1 MIPSQKLEGTSDL
14 TTDEDPQ
21 KTSVEPIIIDQLLET
36 EVGTLGIWQWGL
48 VLLGVISTTASSNFP
63 VFSDSE
69 PLKRCRMDFDTETQV
84 ASWNFTYV
92 GQVTGGWVNAE
103 EQYDVNSGCQMYD
116 NWQEH
121 INATLTSS
129 GTANLIKRLISCNQG
144 YVYKYQDFQYP
155 GGIVENFDLVCE
167 RSWLLPI
174 GTSLFMIGMMFG
186 YLFGGF
192 WGARFGIKNALIWFS
207 FLELITSGLCSLSG
221 SFWLFTTLRVLIG
234 IGTYGK
240 LCSFNLIIL
249 DITIPRHRSAV
260 NAVYLLGFNVTS
272 RALLSLFAWLLQD
285 WWWLNL
291 AASFHCLFVFTYFF
305 LVPESP
311 RWLLAQNRNVEALR
325 VLQLGRR
332 VNVYFTKQRNELS
345 QKLQRLERQE
355 TRKQSVI
362 SVTMVHLDSKA
373 PNIQPRRHLFTS
385 LFSDS
390 KMIKTTLLS
399 TATFF
404 LFAFTFLGSLL
415 YTRRIKEPVY
425 LVTFVVAVVGIP
437 GVGIA
442 VLSYRLI
449 RERKLP
455 LVLTYLA
462 LAITL
467 GIGGLYTVL
476 IQPEEDIVLSITAVI
491 ALMFLVTIQCMMF
504 IYIPELY
511 PPDVRAQGFGT
522 AAGIGRLGA
531 ALSTFVNRLDE
542 IYKHGIPAIIYATVA
557 VISGL
562 LTICFINTTG
572 EEVVLVPDLAEQSST
587 NNDQENASSFDTFDR
602 TRL

>member
-1 MIPSQKLEGTSDL
+1 MEFSKNSERTSSL
-14 TTDEDPQ
+14 TTDENPQ
-21 KTSVEPIIIDQLLET
+21 KTSTEPIIIDQLLET

-48 VLLGVISTTASSNFP
+48 VLLGVVSTTASSSFP

-69 PLKRCRMDFDTETQV
+69 PMKRCRMDSDTETQV
-84 ASWNFTYV
+84 ALWNFTYI
-92 GQVTGGWVNAE
+92 GQVTGGWVDAE
-103 EQYDVNSGCQMYD
+103 EQNDVNSGCQMYD

-121 INATLTSS
+121 INATLTST
-129 GTANLIKRLISCNQG
+129 GTSNLTKRLTPCIQG
-144 YVYKYQDFQYP
+144 YVYKYKDFQYP
-155 GGIVENFDLVCE
+155 GGIVENFDLVCGH
-167 RSWLLPI
+167 SWLLPT

-207 FLELITSGLCSLSG
+207 FLELITSGLCSLSN
-221 SFWLFTTLRVLIG
+221 SFWLFTTLRMFIG

-249 DITIPRHRSAV
+249 DVTVPRHRSAV
-260 NAVYLLGFNVTS
+260 NAAYLLGFNVTS
-272 RALLSLFAWLLQD
+272 RALLSLFAWLFRD

-291 AASFHCLFVFTYFF
+291 AASFHCLFVFSYFF

-311 RWLLAQNRNVEALR
+311 RWLLAQNRNLEALR

-332 VNVYFTKQRNELS
+332 VNMYFTRQRNEPS

-355 TRKQSVI
+355 TRRQSVI
-362 SVTMVHLDSKA
+362 SVTMVHFDSGAQNTQSK
-373 PNIQPRRHLFTS
+373 RRLFTS

-390 KMIKTTLLS
+390 KMTKTTLLS

-415 YTRRIKEPVY
+415 YTRRIKESVY
-425 LVTFVVAVVGIP
+425 LVSFVTAVAGIP
-437 GVGIA
+437 GVFIA
-442 VLSYRLI
+442 VLSYRLV
-449 RERKLP
+449 RQRKLP
-455 LVLTYLA
+455 LIVTYLA
-462 LAITL
+462 LATTL
-467 GIGGLYTVL
+467 GAGGLYSVL
-476 IQPEEDIVLSITAVI
+476 TEPEEDIVLSVTAVI

-511 PPDVRAQGFGT
+511 PPDLRAQGFGT

-542 IYKHGIPAIIYATVA
+542 IYKHGIPAIIYAAVA
-557 VISGL
+557 AISGL
-562 LTICFINTTG
+562 LTACFINTTG
-572 EEVVLVPDLAEQSST
+572 EEVVLISDPAEQSPT
-587 NNDQENASSFDTFDR
+587 ECNQEDVPSFDAFER
-602 TRL
+602 TRF